1 MSSPAVPAIPT
12 ARALSRVLAPLAER
26 AFFDTHW
33 ERGPVHVGRD
43 DPDHFGD
50 LLTLADI
57 ERVLSS
63 RELRFPDVQ
72 LTRSGTPVPV
82 EDYADAASRIL
93 PRRLIA
99 RHRDGATVV
108 LSRAH
113 DLFPPLND
121 LVRELEGALG
131 WRCQTNVY
139 LSPPGNRGFGSHYDS
154 HDVFILQVGG
164 KKTFRFYSGG
174 PELPFTDERYDPDAT
189 GERVPGEVI
198 ELAAGDTLYIPR
210 GVLHDAVAYAGAPS
224 LHVTLGV
231 FPVVLRDVLRELVQV
246 AAEREPALRRSVP
259 RGPWAGSEHDV
270 GALVT
275 RLRDALSG
283 ALGDMTH
290 DGACGEALTRLRDEV
305 ALDGAPDCAG
315 SLSVTVDPAPDSRLV
330 VRSGVRAAFERRGS
344 AVRLRLPGEV
354 IELDEPLATAV
365 ERLVHDGHGRVDAL
379 AGLDDDGRLAL
390 ARRLIEHGIVDVT
403 DR

>member
-99 RHRDGATVV
+99 RHHDGATVV

-121 LVRELEGALG
+121 LVRELETALG

-164 KKTFRFYSGG
+164 RKTFRFYSGG
-174 PELPFTDERYDPDAT
+174 PELPFTDERYDPEAT

-210 GVLHDAVAYAGAPS
+210 GVLHDAVAHAGAPS

-246 AAEREPALRRSVP
+246 AAEREPALAPLGTARAVVGRGGRPRRARGEPSRRAVECPRRRDARRRLRRGADATSRRGVARRNTPIARDLCRAPSPILCPARGWSSGATCAPRSSGGERRS
-259 RGPWAGSEHDV
+259 GC
-270 GALVT
+270 
-275 RLRDALSG
+275 
-283 ALGDMTH
+283 
-290 DGACGEALTRLRDEV
+290 AC
-305 ALDGAPDCAG
+305 
-315 SLSVTVDPAPDSRLV
+315 
-330 VRSGVRAAFERRGS
+330 RAR
-344 AVRLRLPGEV
+344 
-354 IELDEPLATAV
+354 
-365 ERLVHDGHGRVDAL
+365 
-379 AGLDDDGRLAL
+379 
-390 ARRLIEHGIVDVT
+390 
-403 DR
+403 